1 MARHAW
7 RVILGGI
14 AVVFVLLLLDGPAAR
29 KPPAPAAEKPR
40 KIIGQTTQRV
50 LDLAPA
56 LAAGGVLVDNAAEA
70 EEGGLAAYSQA
81 YRHSVAALAGIAVDQ
96 KMAVYRAEH
105 DDLPATHAEFMDAII
120 APGSPDEIRLP
131 LLPHYQEYAFDP
143 ARRKLVVVEFPARKA
158 AP

>member
-1 MARHAW
+1 M
-7 RVILGGI
+7 LGGI
-14 AVVFVLLLLDGPAAR
+14 GLVLVLLMLEGPVAR
-29 KPPAPAAEKPR
+29 KPAAPPAAKPR
-40 KIIGQTTQRV
+40 KIIGHTTQRV

-96 KMAVYRAEH
+96 KMAVYRAQH

-120 APGSPDEIRLP
+120 APGTPDEIRLP

-143 ARRKLVVVEFPARKA
+143 ARKRLVVVEFPARRA

>member
-7 RVILGGI
+7 RLILGGI
-14 AVVFVLLLLDGPAAR
+14 GLVLVLLMLDGPVTR
-29 KPPAPAAEKPR
+29 KPAAPPAAKPR

-143 ARRKLVVVEFPARKA
+143 ARKQLVVVEFPARRA

>member
-7 RVILGGI
+7 RWMLGGI
-14 AVVFVLLLLDGPAAR
+14 GLVLVLLMLEGPVAR
-29 KPPAPAAEKPR
+29 KPAAPPAAKPR

-96 KMAVYRAEH
+96 KMAVYRAQH

-120 APGSPDEIRLP
+120 APGTPDEIRLP

-143 ARRKLVVVEFPARKA
+143 ARKRLVVVEFPARRA

>member
-1 MARHAW
+1 M
-7 RVILGGI
+7 LGGI
-14 AVVFVLLLLDGPAAR
+14 GLVLVLLMLEGPVAR
-29 KPPAPAAEKPR
+29 KPAAPPAAKPR

-96 KMAVYRAEH
+96 KMAVYRAQH

-120 APGSPDEIRLP
+120 APGTPDEIRLP

-143 ARRKLVVVEFPARKA
+143 ARKRLVVVEFPARRA